1 MNLLSETKK
10 VLSDNGKTPKD
21 VRWVGTR
28 HIAAT
33 WGNFAQVANVEYSAG
48 FGAPQV
54 AQDLIIVGDGWWM
67 ERHEYDGS
75 EWWEFK
81 EMPDMPLAE
90 VVVKVVVV
98 SEEEV
103 GWVNLMD
110 IKTNKP

>member
-10 VLSDNGKTPKD
+10 VLSENGKLPKD
-21 VRWVGTR
+21 VRWVGTI
-28 HIAAT
+28 HTIIT
-33 WGNFAQVANVEYSAG
+33 WGNFAKVSDVEYNAG

-54 AQDLIIVGDGWWM
+54 AQDLLIVGDGWWM

-81 EMPDMPLAE
+81 KIPDMPLTE
-90 VVVKVVVV
+90 VVVKTVVV

-103 GWVNLMD
+103 GWVDLMD
-110 IKTNKP
+110 IEINKP